1 MNTKL
6 TLRLDSDL
14 IEKAKVWSKEH
25 NISLSKAVSNFFENM
40 DLELKD
46 ENEMSPWVRSL
57 LGSVPGET
65 SNDVKTEFYDAM
77 EEKYK

>member
-14 IEKAKVWSKEH
+14 IEKAKVWSR
-25 NISLSKAVSNFFENM
+25 NNDISLSKAVSNFFENM
-40 DLELKD
+40 DLDEASESEL
-46 ENEMSPWVRSL
+46 SPWVLSL
-57 LGSVPGET
+57 LGSVPNT
-65 SNDVKTEFYDAM
+65 SEGDLKAEYYDRM